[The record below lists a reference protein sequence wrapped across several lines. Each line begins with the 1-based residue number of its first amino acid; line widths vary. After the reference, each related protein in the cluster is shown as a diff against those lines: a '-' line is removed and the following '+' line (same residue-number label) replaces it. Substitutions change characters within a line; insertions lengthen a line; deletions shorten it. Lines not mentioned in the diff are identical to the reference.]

1 MKKSKN
7 VGKIENVAIHYTKD
21 YSAFKRLK
29 GNRPVEEPHVREIMG
44 FMTEN
49 YIPSLVRVIVNEQME
64 TIDGQHTVEALSR
77 LKKPVPY
84 RIVPGL
90 RLKDAI
96 NMNTGVRIWNKKNFM
111 NSHCELGN
119 KCYLRLKEF
128 MGYYPD
134 FSQSMCESLLTN
146 SHVGANRNKQLRDAT
161 GKLVRRARVFQDGG
175 LTFTDEDWIQAHI
188 NAGRIMEFK
197 KLGFLRY
204 NSTVFVN
211 TMITVFK
218 NPKYDHD
225 LMLKK
230 LSFQPTKL
238 RPCTN
243 TKDYLRVIEDI
254 YNWKNP
260 NHRIRLT

>member
-1 MKKSKN
+1 MRKKN
-7 VGKIENVAIHYTKD
+7 AEKIQNVALHLTKD
-21 YSAFKRLK
+21 YSIFKRLT
-29 GNRPVEEPHVREIMG
+29 GNRTVEEPHVKEIMG
-44 FMTEN
+44 FMAEN
-49 YIPSLVRVIVNEQME
+49 YIPSLARVIVNEFME
-64 TIDGQHTVEALSR
+64 LIDGQHTVEALRR

-96 NMNTGVRIWNKKNFM
+96 KMNTGVRIWTKKNFM
-111 NSHCELGN
+111 NSHCEMGN
-119 KCYLRLKEF
+119 KYYLRLKEF
-128 MGYYPD
+128 MSYYPD
-134 FSQSMCESLLTN
+134 FTQGMCESLLTN
-146 SHVGANRNKQLRDAT
+146 THVGANRNKQLRDAT

-175 LTFTDEDWIQAHI
+175 LTFTEDDVVQAYL
-188 NAGRIMEFK
+188 NAGRIMDFK
-197 KLGFLRY
+197 KIGFLRY
-204 NSTVFVN
+204 NSTVFIN

-225 LMLKK
+225 LMMKK
-230 LSFQPTKL
+230 LNFQPTKL

-243 TKDYLRVIEDI
+243 TKDYLRVIEEI